1 MNLAQSVFRKFSDH
15 ALDPSV
21 RIFHLEET
29 WHRTECH
36 FFCHRCHSI
45 FQLLQDRGKQNGCF
59 KGICDFVRVCFSGF
73 WGDGTRAFSPQAV
86 RSDEVM
92 AEKRGFRGSFGFEGG
107 IPRGM
112 DSMVLILLTFFT

>member
-45 FQLLQDRGKQNGCF
+45 FQLSQDREEAE
-59 KGICDFVRVCFSGF
+59 RVFQRHLCFSGF